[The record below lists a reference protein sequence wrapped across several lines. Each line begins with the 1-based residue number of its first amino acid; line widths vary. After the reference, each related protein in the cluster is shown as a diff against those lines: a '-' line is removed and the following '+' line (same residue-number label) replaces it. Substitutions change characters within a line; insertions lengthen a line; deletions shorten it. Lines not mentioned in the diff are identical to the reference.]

1 MKKLLLAVVFIYSV
15 AISFGQPKTISKE
28 EARFICAEMMANFT
42 ESVTPYFKDGMSY
55 DEFRSALP
63 GDVKPTKEATA
74 LLMSSFE
81 MLVNKTERDVI
92 LRMYSGVEMAHALQ
106 YMYHLHEKGISSNG
120 AELFGINKEQ
130 QREMS
135 SNSDECRWY
144 DLWCKVKD
152 FANWVIENWGTIQ
165 QIIIFIISTF

>member
-1 MKKLLLAVVFIYSV
+1 MKKLLLAVACICSA
-15 AISFGQPKTISKE
+15 AISFAQPKTISKE

-42 ESVTPYFKDGMSY
+42 ESVAPYYKDGMSY
-55 DEFRSALP
+55 DEFRTALP

-74 LLMSSFE
+74 LLMNSFE

-92 LRMYSGVEMAHALQ
+92 LRMNSGVEMAQALQ
-106 YMYHLHEKGISSNG
+106 YMYQLHEKGISTDG
-120 AELFGINKEQ
+120 AEFFGISKEQ

-135 SNSDECRWY
+135 SDSTKCRWY
-144 DLWCKVKD
+144 ELWCNVKD

-165 QIIIFIISTF
+165 QIIIFIITTL